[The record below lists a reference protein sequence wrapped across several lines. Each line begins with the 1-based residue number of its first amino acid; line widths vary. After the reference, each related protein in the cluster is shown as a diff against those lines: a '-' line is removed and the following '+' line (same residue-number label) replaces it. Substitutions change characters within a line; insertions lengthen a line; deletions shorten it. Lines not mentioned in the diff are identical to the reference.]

1 MKTSFFTKFYEPQ
14 SRKSW
19 SDETLVFYDVLCHI
33 NSHFTMPLG
42 YFCEET
48 FKRWDCS
55 KFFTPASGTTSQ
67 KHVFYHV
74 LCHEVNRLFLHQ
86 GSENVVF
93 YEVLYNTVQKT
104 SYFYAVSAWTLFS
117 ATKSRKHRF
126 SRGFTPHGSENLV
139 FYVGLMH
146 PRYFHNRM
154 SKASFFAGIFATLHN
169 SHCILRGFGADP
181 LFLQQGSRNTVSYE
195 LFCNVVQKT
204 S

>member
-1 MKTSFFTKFYEPQ
+1 
-14 SRKSW
+14 
-19 SDETLVFYDVLCHI
+19 
-33 NSHFTMPLG
+33 MPLG

-55 KFFTPASGTTSQ
+55 KFFATASGTISQ
-67 KHVFYHV
+67 KHVFYRV

-86 GSENVVF
+86 GTENVVF

-104 SYFYAVSAWTLFS
+104 SYFYAVSAWTVFS
-117 ATKSRKHRF
+117 ATRSRKPCF

-154 SKASFFAGIFATLHN
+154 SRTLFFCGDFSQHRTKNIVFYV
-169 SHCILRGFGADP
+169 
-181 LFLQQGSRNTVSYE
+181 VSAQTRY
-195 LFCNVVQKT
+195 FCNRVAETLYFT
-204 S
+204 SFSEPTFQNPAFLRQINPPTL